1 MRTSHATFEMS
12 SDDISILLKRSQAGD
27 ESARDS
33 LFQELDRQLRGL
45 ASRLMGSERP
55 DHTLQA
61 TALINEACL
70 QIIEEGAV
78 DTAANRRQLF
88 HSAIRA
94 MRQVLQQHARAR
106 NSQKRGGKMQRTL
119 DLVLDHFEA
128 THETSFL
135 DLDAALERL
144 REQSPRE
151 HEAITLRFFGGLT
164 VAETARITEVSVATI
179 EADCRLA
186 RAKLM
191 MWMEDG

>member
-1 MRTSHATFEMS
+1 MNGMS
-12 SDDISILLKRSQAGD
+12 ADDISLLLQRAQDGD
-27 ESARDS
+27 ADARDGI
-33 LFQELDRQLRGL
+33 FVELDSQLRGFAL
-45 ASRLMGSERP
+45 RLMGGERP

-70 QIIEEGAV
+70 QLIQEGIV

-94 MRQVLQQHARAR
+94 MRQVLIQHARSR
-106 NSQKRGGKMQRTL
+106 NTQKRGGNMNRTL
-119 DLVLDHFEA
+119 DVVLDHFEA

-135 DLDAALERL
+135 SLESALERL
-144 REQSPRE
+144 QNESPRE

-164 VAETARITEVSVATI
+164 VEETARLMEWSVGTV

-191 MWMEDG
+191 MWMEEESG

>member
-1 MRTSHATFEMS
+1 MPFVMS
-12 SDDISILLKRSQAGD
+12 ANDISILLNRAQSGD
-27 ESARDS
+27 DGARDE
-33 LFQELDRQLRGL
+33 LFAELDAQLRVL
-45 ASRLMGSERP
+45 ASKLMGNERP

-70 QIIEEGAV
+70 QIIEDGAV

-94 MRQVLQQHARAR
+94 MRQVLQQHARSR
-106 NSQKRGGKMQRTL
+106 NSQKRGGKMNRAL
-119 DLVLDHFEA
+119 DVVLDHFEA

-135 DLDAALERL
+135 DLEASMERL
-144 REQSPRE
+144 GQQSARE
-151 HEAITLRFFGGLT
+151 HEALSLRFFGGLT
-164 VAETARITEVSVATI
+164 VEETARLMQVSVATV

-191 MWMEDG
+191 MWMENA